1 MQIAGAYTALITPF
15 NAKATAVDYDRL
27 KANVA
32 HQIDQGITGVV
43 PVGTTG
49 ESPTVSHDEHNKII
63 SAVVEAAAGKVQVIA
78 GTGSNNTAE
87 ALATTQHAKD
97 VGADAALMVNPYY
110 NKPTQEGLY
119 RHFMKIADEVGLPI
133 VLYNIP
139 GRTNVTMSPDTV
151 ARLYQHDMI
160 VAIKEATGSLDM
172 ASEIASRCDIPIISG
187 DDSLTLPLM
196 SIGGKGVISVLSNLL
211 PAKVAELVRKA
222 AANDLVGARELHHEL
237 FHLCKGLLTLSTN
250 PIPIKAAMK
259 MTGVDTGSVRLP
271 LTELTDEESAQLEKL
286 LQATGVLDG
295 ASVSP

>member
-15 NAKATAVDYDRL
+15 NADATQVDYERL
-27 KANVA
+27 KLNVA
-32 HQIDQGITGVV
+32 HQIDQGIDGVV

-63 SAVVEAAAGKVQVIA
+63 TAVVEAAAGKVQVIA

-87 ALATTQHAKD
+87 ALATTRHAKD

-119 RHFMKIADEVGLPI
+119 RHFMTIADEVGLPI

-151 ARLYQHDMI
+151 ARLYEHDMV

-211 PAKVAELVRKA
+211 PAKVKALVDAGLK
-222 AANDLVGARELHHEL
+222 NDLPAARGLHHEL

-259 MTGVDTGSVRLP
+259 MAGVDTGAVRLP
-271 LTELTDEESAQLEKL
+271 LTELDDGQAIQLEKL
-286 LQATGVLDG
+286 LQQIGVLDG
-295 ASVSP
+295 AEV

>member
-15 NAKATAVDYDRL
+15 TTDASAVDYDRL

-63 SAVVEAAAGKVQVIA
+63 TAVVEAAAGKVQVIA

-119 RHFMKIADEVGLPI
+119 RHFMTIADAVGLPI

-151 ARLYQHDMI
+151 SRLYQHDMI

-211 PAKVAELVRKA
+211 PAKVAALVDA
-222 AANDLVGARELHHEL
+222 GLQDDLIGARKLHHEL

-271 LTELTDEESAQLEKL
+271 LTELDDDEVTQLEKL

-295 ASVSP
+295 AKV